1 MMHGPT
7 ESFIEEMKRYI
18 GLSSADA
25 ALLASLAPII
35 EPHLPALADR
45 FYEQIPGHSSA
56 QAVFTGGDAQ
66 IARLKQTLQQWARG
80 LFSGVY
86 DDAYA
91 QERFRIGYRHV
102 QIRLPQRY
110 VMAAMHMVD
119 QFLREIV
126 DREVHDATRR
136 QLAHESLSRIIN
148 LDLNLICETYFEES
162 VRELRT
168 LNDTLAATNH
178 ALERA
183 SRAKT
188 EFLATVSHELRTPLT
203 SIIGFSKLLAREGVT
218 DPATE
223 REFARDIHA
232 SSLALLSLVDEILDV
247 ARIEAGKLD
256 VARERVDL
264 RALVDE
270 VVGVV
275 RFDADRKGVALDAD
289 LGQHLPVAQG
299 DRARLR
305 QVLLNI
311 LGNAIKFTNQGRVS
325 VTAGADEDTRRITI
339 TVQDTGIGIAP
350 QHQPALF
357 DKFQQVDASHTRLH
371 GGLGLGLAISKALVE
386 KMGGAIAL
394 QSEGLGK
401 GTTVA
406 ITLPLAGPIGAEPV
420 PVPREAYHRPTV
432 VVVAE
437 EHGVRRRI
445 AATLIEHGYAV
456 KEGATAD
463 GTRAMVRAAVPDV
476 LLLDLT
482 AISEPSAVREW
493 VALLVELKSDMAT
506 QAIDVL
512 VLSDGVTERHMKLQ
526 LDVVAAYSTIVP
538 KPVDTDGLQMALRRI
553 GGSHKGLCHV
563 LVAEDDPLVFKFVQ
577 RLLPST
583 QYLIEHAG
591 SGAEAL
597 ALLQMRVFD
606 VLLLDLRMPDGSGY
620 DVLRQ
625 LTLEGRQPDLQVI
638 VITNFPQ
645 PDTEEE
651 RALLGLQLV
660 VDLLP
665 KTAVAEHPELLLER
679 LEHIRSAP

>member
-1 MMHGPT
+1 
-7 ESFIEEMKRYI
+7 MKRYA
-18 GLSSADA
+18 GFSGADA
-25 ALLASLAPII
+25 ELLASLAPII

-45 FYEQIPGHSSA
+45 FYEQIPQH
-56 QAVFTGGDAQ
+56 QAARVVFTGGDRQ

-86 DDAYA
+86 DEAYA
-91 QERFRIGYRHV
+91 QERFRIGHRHV
-102 QIRLPQRY
+102 QIGLPQRY
-110 VMAAMHMVD
+110 AIAAISVVE
-119 QFLREIV
+119 QFLRDVI

-136 QLAHESLSRIIN
+136 RLAHESLSRIIN
-148 LDLNLICETYFEES
+148 LDLNLICETYFEGS
-162 VRELRT
+162 LRELRI
-168 LNDTLAATNH
+168 LNDSLAATND
-178 ALERA
+178 ALARA

-203 SIIGFSKLLAREGVT
+203 SIIGFSRLLAREGVA

-247 ARIEAGKLD
+247 ARIETGKLE
-256 VARERVDL
+256 VERERVDL
-264 RALVDE
+264 RTLVDE

-275 RFDADRKGVALDAD
+275 RLDADRRGLTLAVDVGLS
-289 LGQHLPVAQG
+289 LPAAQG

-311 LGNAIKFTNQGRVS
+311 LGNAVKFTTEGRVS
-325 VTAGADEDTRRITI
+325 VTARADEGTERLTI
-339 TVQDTGIGIAP
+339 VVQDTGIGIAP
-350 QHQPALF
+350 EHQPALF
-357 DKFQQVDASHTRLH
+357 EKFRQVDASYTRRH

-394 QSEGLGK
+394 QSEGIGK
-401 GTTVA
+401 GTTVTM
-406 ITLPLAGPIGAEPV
+406 TLPLAGQGVAEPR
-420 PVPREAYHRPTV
+420 PAARAALRRPTV

-437 EHGVRRRI
+437 EPRVRKRI
-445 AATLIEHGYAV
+445 AATLIDHGYAV

-463 GTRAMVRAAVPDV
+463 GTRAMIQAGVPDV

-482 AISEPSAVREW
+482 GMSGPDAVREW
-493 VALLVELKSDMAT
+493 VELLVALKSDSAT
-506 QAIDVL
+506 QAIEVL
-512 VLSDGVTERHMKLQ
+512 VLSDGVPDRLTTLHFDL
-526 LDVVAAYSTIVP
+526 VAAHSTIVP
-538 KPVDTDGLQMALRRI
+538 KPVDADGLQIALRRI
-553 GGSHKGLCHV
+553 GQKHSGVCRV
-563 LVAEDDPLVFKFVQ
+563 LIAEDDPLVFRFVQ
-577 RLLPST
+577 RLLPSS
-583 QYLIEHAG
+583 QYSIEHAH
-591 SGAEAL
+591 SGTEAL
-597 ALLQMRVFD
+597 AVLQTRVFD

-620 DVLRQ
+620 DVLRE
-625 LTLEGRQPDLQVI
+625 LTLEGRQPNLQVI

-651 RALLGLQLV
+651 RALLGLRLV

-679 LEHIRSAP
+679 LERIRSAQ

>member
-1 MMHGPT
+1 MHAPA
-7 ESFIEEMKRYI
+7 ESFIEEIKRYI
-18 GLSSADA
+18 GFSSDDA
-25 ALLASLAPII
+25 ALLASLAPIM

-45 FYEQIPGHSSA
+45 FYEQIPRHHSA
-56 QAVFTGGDAQ
+56 QTVFTGGDAQ
-66 IARLKQTLQQWARG
+66 IARLKRTLQQWARG

-86 DDAYA
+86 DDTYA

-110 VMAAMHMVD
+110 VIGAMLVVG
-119 QFLREIV
+119 QFLRGIL
-126 DREVHDATRR
+126 DREIDDPAARR
-136 QLAHESLSRIIN
+136 RAHESLGRIIN
-148 LDLNLICETYFEES
+148 LDLNLICETYFEGS
-162 VRELRT
+162 LRELRI
-168 LNDTLAATNH
+168 LNDSLAATND

-203 SIIGFSKLLAREGVT
+203 SIIGFSKLLAREGVA

-232 SSLALLSLVDEILDV
+232 SSLALLSLVDEMLDV

-256 VARERVDL
+256 VERERVDL
-264 RALVDE
+264 RTLVDE

-275 RFDADRKGVALDAD
+275 RLDADRRRLTLDAD
-289 LGQHLPVAQG
+289 VGLNLPAAQG

-311 LGNAIKFTNQGRVS
+311 LGNAVKFTTEGRVS
-325 VTAGADEDTRRITI
+325 VTAKADDDTGRITI
-339 TVQDTGIGIAP
+339 VVQDTGIGIAP
-350 QHQPALF
+350 EHQPALF
-357 DKFQQVDASHTRLH
+357 EKFRQVDASYTRRH

-394 QSEGLGK
+394 ESEGVGK
-401 GTTVA
+401 GTTVTM
-406 ITLPLAGPIGAEPV
+406 TLPPAGLGAAEPR
-420 PVPREAYHRPTV
+420 PVARAAHRRPTV

-437 EHGVRRRI
+437 EPSVRKRI
-445 AATLIEHGYAV
+445 AATLIDHGYAV

-463 GTRAMVRAAVPDV
+463 GTRAMIQAGVPDV

-482 AISEPSAVREW
+482 GMSEPSAVREW
-493 VALLVELKSDMAT
+493 VELLVALKSDIAT
-506 QAIDVL
+506 QAIEVL
-512 VLSDGVTERHMKLQ
+512 VLSDGVAGRQTTRH
-526 LDVVAAYSTIVP
+526 LDIVAAHSTIVP
-538 KPVDTDGLQMALRRI
+538 KPVDADGLQMALRRI
-553 GGSHKGLCHV
+553 GQRHAGLCRV
-563 LVAEDDPLVFKFVQ
+563 LVAEDDPLVFRFVQ
-577 RLLPST
+577 RLLPSS
-583 QYLIEHAG
+583 QYSIEHAS
-591 SGAEAL
+591 SGTEAL
-597 ALLQMRVFD
+597 AMLQTRVFD

-620 DVLRQ
+620 DVLRE
-625 LTLEGRQPDLQVI
+625 LTLEGRQPNLQVI

-651 RALLGLQLV
+651 RALLGLRLV

-679 LEHIRSAP
+679 LEHIRSAQ